1 MPKKTTKPKK
11 AKESVASSGF
21 RPGPTAADFRYI
33 RDMVDRTGSAIVIF
47 TKEELNGADARA
59 VEDRL
64 IELGW
69 DVINDMK

>member
-1 MPKKTTKPKK
+1 MPKKTTKQKNAKK
-11 AKESVASSGF
+11 PAVSNEF

-33 RDMVDRTGSAIVIF
+33 RDMVDRTGIAIVIF
-47 TKEELNGADARA
+47 TEEELNGADSRA

-69 DVINDMK
+69 DVINDLK

>member
-11 AKESVASSGF
+11 ATEPATSSDF
-21 RPGPTAADFRYI
+21 RAGPTAADLRYI
-33 RDMVDRTGSAIVIF
+33 RDMVDRTGIAIVIF
-47 TKEELNGADARA
+47 TEEELNGADSRA

-69 DVINDMK
+69 DVINDLK